1 MNDIKKIA
9 KLSPSE
15 LSNSLHSFGIFN
27 SISNDYIVVSSI
39 GSLNNVY
46 LYKNKYLE
54 LQSNFKYLN
63 LFSRIENDKIILNTE
78 NKNKFQ
84 DLPTQIPEDQMS
96 NDPPNKNNEWLL
108 ETIIDLRKYNMDGS
122 DISNASIASNY
133 NIINACIFKKNKINI
148 MISSLHNN
156 IPTFHILEYNDNIIE
171 LSNIIELD
179 ASFSFSP
186 NLASI
191 CISDNFASFIL
202 NKTYPNNLSN
212 TYNTTVLFIYMKK
225 DNKWDKIKEIPN
237 EIFNDS
243 IALSENNLIVGYN
256 NYLVN
261 NMPSVGV
268 VYNLVNLKN
277 QPFQLVPLNYN
288 NINRC
293 TKVSISKYTAVVC
306 IEMKKYNKEEPSI
319 IIFKYNEKK
328 WNQVNVLYSNNMYDS
343 CIAVICNN
351 YILTRELVHNK
362 VTNSFNTFISLYN
375 KKKDNES
382 KTQYQLIHTINQ
394 NSSII
399 DNTLYLFGIS
409 MDISNKTF
417 IIGVPNIYNT
427 IEKDIKSMDNGYV
440 YVYNIEL

>member
-1 MNDIKKIA
+1 MSEQEEYYNKYMKYKMLYLNLQSKFRDNHFNNLDKISM
-9 KLSPSE
+9 K
-15 LSNSLHSFGIFN
+15 
-27 SISNDYIVVSSI
+27 
-39 GSLNNVY
+39 
-46 LYKNKYLE
+46 YKNKYLE
-54 LQSNFKYLN
+54 LQSNSEYLK

-78 NKNKFQ
+78 YKNKFQ
-84 DLPTQIPEDQMS
+84 DLPTQIPEDHMS

-122 DISNASIASNY
+122 DISNASNY

-261 NMPSVGV
+261 NLPSVAV
-268 VYNLVNLKN
+268 IYNLVNLYNSYN
-277 QPFQLVPLNYN
+277 QLLMNIYILINY
-288 NINRC
+288 
-293 TKVSISKYTAVVC
+293 VV
-306 IEMKKYNKEEPSI
+306 
-319 IIFKYNEKK
+319 
-328 WNQVNVLYSNNMYDS
+328 
-343 CIAVICNN
+343 NN
-351 YILTRELVHNK
+351 YKSYCLKQH
-362 VTNSFNTFISLYN
+362 
-375 KKKDNES
+375 
-382 KTQYQLIHTINQ
+382 LICV
-394 NSSII
+394 
-399 DNTLYLFGIS
+399 LLFH
-409 MDISNKTF
+409 K
-417 IIGVPNIYNT
+417 
-427 IEKDIKSMDNGYV
+427 
-440 YVYNIEL
+440 